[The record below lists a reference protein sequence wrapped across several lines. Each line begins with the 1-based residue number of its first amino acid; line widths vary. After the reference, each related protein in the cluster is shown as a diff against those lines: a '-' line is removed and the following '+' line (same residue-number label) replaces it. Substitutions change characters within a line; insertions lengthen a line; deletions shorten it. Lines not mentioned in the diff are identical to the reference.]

1 MKSINI
7 PFSFSNGGVSE
18 SSDIAIITQNKII
31 DVLITNSA
39 ERAINTSYGV
49 GIQSLLYE
57 SIDSLLFD
65 DFKSEALV
73 KINEVLDTG
82 SVLDISIAQE
92 DLIQTAFVEDSTIAI
107 TVVYS
112 LPTTNSI
119 TTFTFNVS
127 SDF

>member
-18 SSDIAIITQNKII
+18 SSDIAIITQNKIV

-119 TTFTFNVS
+119 TTLTFNVS

>member
-18 SSDIAIITQNKII
+18 SSDIAIITQNKIV

-92 DLIQTAFVEDSTIAI
+92 DLIQTAFVEDSTIAV

>member
-18 SSDIAIITQNKII
+18 SSDIAIITQNKIV

-92 DLIQTAFVEDSTIAI
+92 DLIQTAFV
-107 TVVYS
+107 
-112 LPTTNSI
+112 
-119 TTFTFNVS
+119 
-127 SDF
+127 

>member
-7 PFSFSNGGVSE
+7 PFSFSNGGVRE
-18 SSDIAIITQNKII
+18 SSDIATITQNKII
-31 DVLITNSA
+31 DVLITGSA

>member
-18 SSDIAIITQNKII
+18 SSDIAIITQNKIV

>member
-31 DVLITNSA
+31 DVLTTGSA
-39 ERAINTSYGV
+39 ERAINTNYGI

-112 LPTTNSI
+112 LPTINSV

>member
-18 SSDIAIITQNKII
+18 SSDIAIITQNKIV

-49 GIQSLLYE
+49 GIQSLFFEYKE
-57 SIDSLLFD
+57 TQLFVY
-65 DFKSEALV
+65 FKSEALV